1 MGTVRCRSR
10 AVEFPASGKTMEVQ
24 SGALTRVPALCYFS
38 REYRNLRGESQTGRD
53 AHRERGQLKTRGRF
67 TGKWFAEG
75 KGKRGNPEY
84 PDRMPALKAERVL
97 ARS

>member
-1 MGTVRCRSR
+1 MPVKSL
-10 AVEFPASGKTMEVQ
+10 EKTGLSENIRNTI
-24 SGALTRVPALCYFS
+24 GLLTGDNNSCYFL

-53 AHRERGQLKTRGRF
+53 THRERGQLKTRGRF

-75 KGKRGNPEY
+75 KGKRESLPEY
-84 PDRMPALKAERVL
+84 PDRGLALRAERVL

>member
-1 MGTVRCRSR
+1 MVSFIQHIETLEAKVKPEGTPTES
-10 AVEFPASGKTMEVQ
+10 
-24 SGALTRVPALCYFS
+24 
-38 REYRNLRGESQTGRD
+38 RGELR
-53 AHRERGQLKTRGRF
+53 TRGKF

-75 KGKRGNPEY
+75 KGKRGDLEY